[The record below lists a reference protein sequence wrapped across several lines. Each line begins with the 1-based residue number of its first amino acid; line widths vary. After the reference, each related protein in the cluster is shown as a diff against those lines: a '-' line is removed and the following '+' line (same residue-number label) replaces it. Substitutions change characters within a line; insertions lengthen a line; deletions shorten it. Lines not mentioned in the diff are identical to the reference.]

1 MPPLL
6 ESFYTTPRN
15 RELDVS
21 LAKKAHKRETAKN
34 SGTFSDNRKTK
45 NNGEACR
52 EDEARE

>member
-1 MPPLL
+1 VPPLL